1 MGGQVDRWTE
11 DRWTHRDRQ
20 TDPDG
25 DGLPCASAGDH
36 FPVVTAA
43 VDEHVASHSVAPLT
57 SEALRRVTL
66 LRGRLVAL
74 DSQVVV
80 GHLQLAMSRFG
91 IQSKRLT
98 VGLQLSG
105 LAATAARL
113 VDGLHREDIL
123 GATLQAVHGVVVL
136 LDVGHDHPAVR
147 RVTQTCG
154 AEETGAVTGHVCRMA
169 DYLDIE
175 HWKTESFLALYVA

>member
-1 MGGQVDRWTE
+1 MPVQTGGQTDRQRDGQIDKRWTDRWTEEQTDRWTETDREKGRQVDGWTDRGQVDRWTE

-98 VGLQLSG
+98 
-105 LAATAARL
+105 
-113 VDGLHREDIL
+113 
-123 GATLQAVHGVVVL
+123 
-136 LDVGHDHPAVR
+136 
-147 RVTQTCG
+147 
-154 AEETGAVTGHVCRMA
+154 
-169 DYLDIE
+169 
-175 HWKTESFLALYVA
+175 